1 MQLAFRR
8 VIWIRHFQNFC
19 RHFKIR
25 QHGFQH
31 CNVASQ
37 TQGDQI
43 WQKFAH
49 LRIVYLCTLIS
60 FAIIEASQILGYFS
74 TLKFMYLFWKK
85 MIWPLFVR
93 FSPKLI
99 WSLCTKVTDSINE
112 NAWQDQVEDV
122 EHGPA
127 PELDEEG
134 DVRKGVR
141 AAAVVHVA
149 LLRAERL
156 QLELP
161 VFLLRNPYRLR
172 CPCSVESF
180 NFCSK
185 IFKFFVR
192 KFSIFVRKFSIF
204 L

>member
-1 MQLAFRR
+1 
-8 VIWIRHFQNFC
+8 
-19 RHFKIR
+19 
-25 QHGFQH
+25 
-31 CNVASQ
+31 
-37 TQGDQI
+37 
-43 WQKFAH
+43 
-49 LRIVYLCTLIS
+49 
-60 FAIIEASQILGYFS
+60 
-74 TLKFMYLFWKK
+74 

-172 CPCSVESF
+172 CPCSVENF